1 VPLNKRLRYAGNES
15 GTANSF
21 STYVHHQRK
30 TAALLAMAALSG
42 IAIELLL
49 DVFQRFDNIDDVLH
63 LARCSKHLYT
73 VFDTYR
79 FQILKSVIVS
89 ATLLTAMAICYT
101 NRSEDV

>member
-1 VPLNKRLRYAGNES
+1 LLFNKRPRYAGHKS

-21 STYVHHQRK
+21 STYVHHQHK
-30 TAALLAMAALSG
+30 TAALLTMAALSG

-49 DVFQRFDNIDDVLH
+49 DIYQSFDNIDDVLH
-63 LARCSKHLYT
+63 LARCSKLLYT

-89 ATLLTAMAICYT
+89 ATLLTALAI
-101 NRSEDV
+101 